1 MTEITSNI
9 TFDNENGKIT
19 KCVLQIGGKTFTVTL
34 VNSVYNV
41 EEGGTAPCSTPGSAN
56 AAAKADGSANAAA
69 KADGSA
75 NTAAKADGS
84 SNLGSNSTPAPPAPS
99 APPAPLK
106 QEEYNTQED
115 LITTQGSYG
124 YTAPQ

>member
-9 TFDNENGKIT
+9 TFENKDGQIT
-19 KCVLQIGGKTFTVTL
+19 KCVLKITGGKTFTVTL
-34 VNSVYNV
+34 GNKGYEVK
-41 EEGGTAPCSTPGSAN
+41 EEGNVTLSPSSGSDSSSSSGSDSSSSSGSSNPGAASTTAN
-56 AAAKADGSANAAA
+56 AA
-69 KADGSA
+69 
-75 NTAAKADGS
+75 T
-84 SNLGSNSTPAPPAPS
+84 PAPS

-115 LITTQGSYG
+115 LITTLGSYG

>member
-9 TFDNENGKIT
+9 TFENKDGQIT
-19 KCVLQIGGKTFTVTL
+19 KCVLKITGGKTFTVTL
-34 VNSVYNV
+34 GNKGYEVK
-41 EEGGTAPCSTPGSAN
+41 EEGNVTLSPSSGSDSSSSSGSSNPGAASTTAN
-56 AAAKADGSANAAA
+56 AA
-69 KADGSA
+69 
-75 NTAAKADGS
+75 T
-84 SNLGSNSTPAPPAPS
+84 PAPS

-115 LITTQGSYG
+115 LITTLGSYG

>member
-1 MTEITSNI
+1 MTEIDSTI
-9 TFDNENGKIT
+9 TFDNVNGKIT

-41 EEGGTAPCSTPGSAN
+41 EEGGTAPCSTP
-56 AAAKADGSANAAA
+56 GSANAAA

-115 LITTQGSYG
+115 LITTLGSYG